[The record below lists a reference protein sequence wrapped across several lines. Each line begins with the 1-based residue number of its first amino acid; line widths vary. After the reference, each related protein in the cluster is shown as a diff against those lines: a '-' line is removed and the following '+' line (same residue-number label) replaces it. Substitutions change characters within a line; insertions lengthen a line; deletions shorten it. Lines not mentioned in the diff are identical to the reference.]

1 MTPIDRAQ
9 VWLSHPFDSAT
20 QKSVQQLIENDQEA
34 LGDAFYKDLEF
45 GTGGMRGVLGV
56 GTNRINAYTL
66 GRATQGLSNYLNQS
80 FDLDTIAV
88 VIAYDCRHQSEELS
102 RLVAGIFSAN
112 GIQVYLFS
120 ALRTTPELSF
130 AVRHLNAQAGIV
142 LTASHNPP
150 EYNGYKVYWEDGAQ
164 IVPPQDQEII
174 DEIGKVNYADIR
186 FETVPSHIQLID
198 KEVDEAFFE
207 ASVNN
212 GAIGKGDREAFS
224 LVFTPIH
231 GTSITAI
238 PQVFEKAG
246 YTQVHIVEDQAIVDP
261 NFSTVKSPNPEERE
275 ALDMALSLAEKK
287 KADMVIGT
295 DPDSDRL
302 GVAVRDLNGEMHLLN
317 GNQTMVVL
325 TEFLLQHHRRVGFKG
340 NEFIASTIV
349 STPLIR
355 KMAEAYKVQYRETL
369 TGFKWIGKL
378 INDHPE
384 LKFLGG
390 GEESYGYLVGNFVRD
405 KDAVTASLL
414 AAELAAELK
423 TKGQTLL
430 SYLIDCFVNYG
441 CYQERLLSIT
451 KKGQS
456 GAAEIQE
463 MMKRFRAHP
472 PENIAGEKLLFTEDY
487 LTQTKTDQLNKEQF
501 AIDLPKADV
510 FILETE
516 KGSRIAARPSG
527 TEPKIKFYF
536 SVNEP
541 LQSVADYTLVK
552 NRLEKRI
559 DRLIEALDLN

>member
-88 VIAYDCRHQSEELS
+88 VIAYDCRYQSEELS

-536 SVNEP
+536 SVNDP

>member
-198 KEVDEAFFE
+198 KDVDEAFFE

-541 LQSVADYTLVK
+541 LHSVADYTLVK

>member
-34 LGDAFYKDLEF
+34 LIDAFYKDLEF

-246 YTQVHIVEDQAIVDP
+246 YTQVHIVEDQAIIDP
-261 NFSTVKSPNPEERE
+261 NFSTVMSPNPEERE
-275 ALDMALSLAEKK
+275 ALDMALRLAEKK

-487 LTQTKTDQLNKEQF
+487 LTKTKTDQLNKEQF

>member
-1 MTPIDRAQ
+1 MTPIDRAKN
-9 VWLSHPFDSAT
+9 WLNLPFDAET
-20 QKSVQQLIENDQEA
+20 QKAVQQLIKNDRET
-34 LGDAFYKDLEF
+34 LNDAFYKELEF

-66 GRATQGLSNYLNQS
+66 GRATQGLADYLNHCFGS
-80 FDLDTIAV
+80 DPIAV
-88 VIAYDCRHQSEELS
+88 VIAFDCRHQSEELS
-102 RLVAGIFSAN
+102 RLVSEIFSAN
-112 GIQVYLFS
+112 SIQVYLFS

-130 AVRHLNAQAGIV
+130 AVRHLRAHAGIV

-150 EYNGYKVYWEDGAQ
+150 EYNGYKVYWKDGGQ

-174 DEIGKVNYADIR
+174 DYIGKVDYSDIQ
-186 FETVPSHIQLID
+186 FKGGNTGIQLID
-198 KEVDEAFFE
+198 KEVDEAFFK
-207 ASVNN
+207 ASVAH
-212 GAIGKGDREAFS
+212 GRLGKGDRNAFS

-238 PQVFEKAG
+238 PQVFEMAG
-246 YTQVHIVEDQAIVDP
+246 YTQVYIVEEQAVIDP
-261 NFSTVKSPNPEERE
+261 NFSTVKSPNPEEHE
-275 ALDMALSLAEKK
+275 ALKMALSLAEKK

-302 GVAVRDLNGEMHLLN
+302 GVAVRDLKGEMLLLN

-325 TEFLLQHHRRVGFKG
+325 TEYLLQHHQKEGLNG
-340 NEFIASTIV
+340 NEFIASSIV
-349 STPLIR
+349 STPLLR
-355 KMAEAYKVQYRETL
+355 KMAEAYKVHYHETL

-390 GEESYGYLVGNFVRD
+390 GEESYGYLVGDFVRD

-414 AAELAAELK
+414 AAEIAAELK
-423 TKGQTLL
+423 AKGQTLL
-430 SYLIDCFVNYG
+430 TYLIKCFVTYG

-456 GAAEIQE
+456 GAQEIE
-463 MMKRFRAHP
+463 AMMQRFRAHP
-472 PENIAGEKLLFTEDY
+472 PEIIADERVLFTEDY
-487 LTQTKTDQLNKEQF
+487 LTQTKTNQRSKEQF

-516 KGSRIAARPSG
+516 NGTRIAARPSG

-541 LQSVADYTLVK
+541 LHSAADYTMVK
-552 NRLEKRI
+552 DRLETRI
-559 DRLIEALDLN
+559 DRLIEALEIS

>member
-1 MTPIDRAQ
+1 MTLIDRAKN
-9 VWLSHPFDSAT
+9 WLSLPFDADT
-20 QKSVQQLIENDQEA
+20 QKAVKQLLENDRET
-34 LGDAFYKDLEF
+34 LTDAFYKDLEF

-66 GRATQGLSNYLNQS
+66 GRATQGLANYLIHCFGS
-80 FDLDTIAV
+80 DPIAV
-88 VIAYDCRHQSEELS
+88 VIAYDCRHQSEQLS
-102 RLVAGIFSAN
+102 RLVAEIFSAN

-130 AVRHLNAQAGIV
+130 AVRYLGANAGIV

-150 EYNGYKVYWEDGAQ
+150 EYNGYKVYWKDGGQ

-174 DEIGKVNYADIR
+174 DYIGQVDYSDIQ
-186 FETVPSHIQLID
+186 FKGGNIGIQLID
-198 KEVDEAFFE
+198 KEVDEAFFK
-207 ASVNN
+207 ASVAHGRLGN
-212 GAIGKGDREAFS
+212 GDRNAFS

-238 PQVFEKAG
+238 PQVFEMAG
-246 YTQVHIVEDQAIVDP
+246 YPELHIVEEQAVIDP
-261 NFSTVKSPNPEERE
+261 NFSTVQSPNPEEHE
-275 ALDMALSLAEKK
+275 ALKMALSLAEKK

-302 GVAVRDLNGEMHLLN
+302 GIAVRDLKGEMLLLN

-325 TEFLLQHHRRVGFKG
+325 TEYLLQHHQKEGLNG

-349 STPLIR
+349 STPLLR
-355 KMAEAYKVQYRETL
+355 KMANAYKVHYLETL

-378 INDHPE
+378 INEHSS

-390 GEESYGYLVGNFVRD
+390 GEESYGYLVGDFVRD

-414 AAELAAELK
+414 AAEIAAELK
-423 TKGQTLL
+423 AKGQTLL
-430 SYLIDCFVNYG
+430 TYLIECFVTYG
-441 CYQERLLSIT
+441 CYQERLVSIT

-456 GAAEIQE
+456 GAQEIE
-463 MMKRFRAHP
+463 AMMQRFRAHP
-472 PENIAGEKLLFTEDY
+472 PKIIADERLLFTEDY
-487 LTQTKTDQLNKEQF
+487 LTQTKINQRSKEHF

-516 KGSRIAARPSG
+516 NGTRIAARPSG

-541 LQSVADYTLVK
+541 LHSAADYTLVK
-552 NRLEKRI
+552 DRLETRI
-559 DRLIEALDLN
+559 DRLIEALEIS

>member
-198 KEVDEAFFE
+198 KDVDEAFFE

>member
-1 MTPIDRAQ
+1 MTPFDRAH
-9 VWLSHPFDSAT
+9 VWLNPPFDSAT
-20 QKSVQQLIENDQEA
+20 QEAVQQLIENDQEA
-34 LGDAFYKDLEF
+34 LSDAFYKDLEF

-66 GRATQGLSNYLNQS
+66 GRATQGLSNYLNQC
-80 FDLDTIAV
+80 FDLNSKAV

-102 RLVAGIFSAN
+102 RLVAEIFSAN

-120 ALRTTPELSF
+120 ALRTTPVLSF

-150 EYNGYKVYWEDGAQ
+150 EYNGYKVYWEDGGQ

-174 DEIGKVNYADIR
+174 DEIGKVDYADIR
-186 FETVPSHIQLID
+186 FEAVPSRIQLID

-207 ASVNN
+207 ASVHN
-212 GAIGKGDREAFS
+212 GAIGKGEREAFS

-238 PQVFEKAG
+238 PQVFKKAG
-246 YTQVHIVEDQAIVDP
+246 YTQVHIVEEQAIIDP

-275 ALDMALSLAEKK
+275 ALDLAISLAEKK

-302 GVAVRDLNGEMHLLN
+302 GVAVRGLAGEMHLLN

-325 TEFLLQHHRRVGFKG
+325 TEYLLQHHRRMGFKG

-390 GEESYGYLVGNFVRD
+390 GEESYGYLVGDFVRD
-405 KDAVTASLL
+405 KDAVTSSLL

-430 SYLIDCFVNYG
+430 NYLIGCFVTYG

-456 GAAEIQE
+456 GAEEIQE
-463 MMKRFRAHP
+463 MMRRFRAHP
-472 PENIAGEKLLFTEDY
+472 PEVIAGEKLLFTEDY
-487 LTQTKTDQLNKEQF
+487 LTQTKTDQLSKEQF

-541 LQSVADYTLVK
+541 LRSAADYALVK
-552 NRLEKRI
+552 DHLEKQI
-559 DRLIEALDLN
+559 DRLIEALDLS

>member
-246 YTQVHIVEDQAIVDP
+246 YTQVHIVEDQAIIDP

-390 GEESYGYLVGNFVRD
+390 GEESYGYLVGDFVRD

-441 CYQERLLSIT
+441 CYQERLLSLT

>member
-20 QKSVQQLIENDQEA
+20 QKSVKQLIENNQEA
-34 LGDAFYKDLEF
+34 LNDAFYKDLEF

-66 GRATQGLSNYLNQS
+66 GRATQGLSNYLNHS
-80 FDLDTIAV
+80 FDLDTKAV

-246 YTQVHIVEDQAIVDP
+246 YTQVHIVEDQAIIDP

-302 GVAVRDLNGEMHLLN
+302 GVAVRDLTGEMHLLN

-325 TEFLLQHHRRVGFKG
+325 TEFLLQHHSRVGFKG

-390 GEESYGYLVGNFVRD
+390 GEESYGYLVGDFVRD

-487 LTQTKTDQLNKEQF
+487 LTQTKTDKLNKEQF

-510 FILETE
+510 FILETD

-541 LQSVADYTLVK
+541 LQLAADYTLVK
-552 NRLEKRI
+552 DHLEKRI

>member
-487 LTQTKTDQLNKEQF
+487 LTKTKTDQLNKEQF

-536 SVNEP
+536 SVNDP

>member
-1 MTPIDRAQ
+1 MTPIDRAKN
-9 VWLSHPFDSAT
+9 WLNLPFDAET
-20 QKSVQQLIENDQEA
+20 QKAVQQLIKNDRET
-34 LGDAFYKDLEF
+34 LNDAFYKELEF

-66 GRATQGLSNYLNQS
+66 GRATQGLADYLNHCFGS
-80 FDLDTIAV
+80 DPIAV
-88 VIAYDCRHQSEELS
+88 VIAFDCRHQSEELS
-102 RLVAGIFSAN
+102 RLVSEIFSAN
-112 GIQVYLFS
+112 SIQVYLFS

-130 AVRHLNAQAGIV
+130 AVRHLRAHAGIV

-150 EYNGYKVYWEDGAQ
+150 EYNGYKVYWKDGGQ

-174 DEIGKVNYADIR
+174 DYIGKVDYYDIQ
-186 FETVPSHIQLID
+186 FKGGNTGIQLID
-198 KEVDEAFFE
+198 KEVDEAFFK
-207 ASVNN
+207 ASVAH
-212 GAIGKGDREAFS
+212 GRLGKGDRNAFS

-238 PQVFEKAG
+238 PQVFEMAG
-246 YTQVHIVEDQAIVDP
+246 YTQVYIVEEQAVIDP
-261 NFSTVKSPNPEERE
+261 NFSTVKSPNPEEHE
-275 ALDMALSLAEKK
+275 ALKMALSLAEKK

-302 GVAVRDLNGEMHLLN
+302 GVAVRDLKGEMLLLN

-325 TEFLLQHHRRVGFKG
+325 TEYLLQHHQKEGLNG
-340 NEFIASTIV
+340 NEFIASSIV
-349 STPLIR
+349 STPLLR
-355 KMAEAYKVQYRETL
+355 KMAEAYKVHYHETL

-390 GEESYGYLVGNFVRD
+390 GEESYGYLVGDFVRD

-414 AAELAAELK
+414 AAEIAAELK
-423 TKGQTLL
+423 AKGQTLL
-430 SYLIDCFVNYG
+430 TYLIKCFVTYG

-456 GAAEIQE
+456 GAQEIE
-463 MMKRFRAHP
+463 AMMQRFRAHP
-472 PENIAGEKLLFTEDY
+472 PEIIADERVLFTEDY
-487 LTQTKTDQLNKEQF
+487 LTQTKTNQRSKEQF

-516 KGSRIAARPSG
+516 NGTRIAARPSG

-541 LQSVADYTLVK
+541 LHSAADYTMVK
-552 NRLEKRI
+552 DRLETRI
-559 DRLIEALDLN
+559 DRLIEALEIS

>member
-20 QKSVQQLIENDQEA
+20 QKSVKQLIENNQEA
-34 LGDAFYKDLEF
+34 LNDAFYKDLEF

-66 GRATQGLSNYLNQS
+66 GRATQGLSNYLNHS
-80 FDLDTIAV
+80 FDLDTKAV

-246 YTQVHIVEDQAIVDP
+246 YTQVHIVEDQAIIDP

-302 GVAVRDLNGEMHLLN
+302 GVAVRDLTGEMHLLN

-390 GEESYGYLVGNFVRD
+390 GEESYGYLVGDFVRD

-510 FILETE
+510 FILETD

-541 LQSVADYTLVK
+541 LQLAADYTLVK
-552 NRLEKRI
+552 DRLEKRI

>member
-88 VIAYDCRHQSEELS
+88 VIAYDCRYQSEELS
-102 RLVAGIFSAN
+102 RLVARIFSAN

-130 AVRHLNAQAGIV
+130 AVRQLNAQAGIV

-246 YTQVHIVEDQAIVDP
+246 YTQVHIVEDQAIIDP

-390 GEESYGYLVGNFVRD
+390 GEESYGYLVGDFVRD

>member
-246 YTQVHIVEDQAIVDP
+246 YTQVHIVEDQAIIDP

-487 LTQTKTDQLNKEQF
+487 LTKTKTDQLNKEQF

>member
-1 MTPIDRAQ
+1 MTVIDRAKN
-9 VWLSHPFDSAT
+9 WLNLPFDADT
-20 QKSVQQLIENDQEA
+20 QKAVKQLLENDRDT
-34 LGDAFYKDLEF
+34 LNDAFYKELEF

-66 GRATQGLSNYLNQS
+66 GRATQGLANYLNHCFGS
-80 FDLDTIAV
+80 DPIAV
-88 VIAYDCRHQSEELS
+88 VIAYDCRHQSEQLS
-102 RLVAGIFSAN
+102 RLVAEIFSAN

-130 AVRHLNAQAGIV
+130 AVRYLRAHAGIV

-150 EYNGYKVYWEDGAQ
+150 EYNGYKVYWKDGGQ

-174 DEIGKVNYADIR
+174 DFIRKVDYSDIQ
-186 FETVPSHIQLID
+186 FKGGNTGIQLID
-198 KEVDEAFFE
+198 KEVDEAFFK
-207 ASVNN
+207 ASVAHGRLGN
-212 GAIGKGDREAFS
+212 GDRNAFS

-238 PQVFEKAG
+238 PQVFEMAG
-246 YTQVHIVEDQAIVDP
+246 YTQVHIVEEQAIIDP
-261 NFSTVKSPNPEERE
+261 NFSTVKSPNPEEHE
-275 ALDMALSLAEKK
+275 ALKMALSLAEKK

-302 GVAVRDLNGEMHLLN
+302 GIAVRDLKGEMLLLN

-325 TEFLLQHHRRVGFKG
+325 TEYLLQHHQKEGLNG

-349 STPLIR
+349 STPLLR
-355 KMAEAYKVQYRETL
+355 KMAEAYKVHYHETL

-378 INDHPE
+378 IHDHPE
-384 LKFLGG
+384 LRFLGG
-390 GEESYGYLVGNFVRD
+390 GEESYGYLVGDFVRD

-414 AAELAAELK
+414 AAEIAAELK
-423 TKGQTLL
+423 AKGQTLL
-430 SYLIDCFVNYG
+430 TYLIKCFVTYG
-441 CYQERLLSIT
+441 CYHERLVSIT

-456 GAAEIQE
+456 GAQEIE
-463 MMKRFRAHP
+463 AMMQRFRAHP
-472 PENIAGEKLLFTEDY
+472 PEIIADERVLFTEDY
-487 LTQTKTDQLNKEQF
+487 LTQTKTNQRSKEQF

-516 KGSRIAARPSG
+516 NGTRIAARPSG

-536 SVNEP
+536 SVNDP
-541 LQSVADYTLVK
+541 LHSAADYTSVK
-552 NRLEKRI
+552 DRLETRI
-559 DRLIEALDLN
+559 DRLIEALEIS

>member
-1 MTPIDRAQ
+1 MTPIDRAHL
-9 VWLSHPFDSAT
+9 WLKPPFDLAT
-20 QKSVQQLIENDQEA
+20 QEAVQQLIENDQEA
-34 LGDAFYKDLEF
+34 LSDAFYKDLEF

-66 GRATQGLSNYLNQS
+66 GRATQGLSNYLNQC
-80 FDLDTIAV
+80 FDLNSKAV

-102 RLVAGIFSAN
+102 RLVAEIFSAN

-150 EYNGYKVYWEDGAQ
+150 EYNGYKVYWKDGGQ

-174 DEIGKVNYADIR
+174 NEIGKVNYADIR
-186 FETVPSHIQLID
+186 FEAVPSRIQLID
-198 KEVDEAFFE
+198 KEIDEAFFE
-207 ASVNN
+207 ASVSN

-238 PQVFEKAG
+238 PQVFKKAG
-246 YTQVHIVEDQAIVDP
+246 YTQVHVVEEQAIIDP

-302 GVAVRDLNGEMHLLN
+302 GVAVRALTGEMHLLN

-325 TEFLLQHHRRVGFKG
+325 TEYLLQHHRRMGFNG
-340 NEFIASTIV
+340 NEFVASTIV
-349 STPLIR
+349 STPLMR
-355 KMAEAYKVQYRETL
+355 KMAKANKVQYRETL

-390 GEESYGYLVGNFVRD
+390 GEESYGYLVGDFVRD

-430 SYLIDCFVNYG
+430 DYLIECFVTYG

-456 GAAEIQE
+456 GAEEIQE
-463 MMKRFRAHP
+463 MMRRFRAYP
-472 PENIAGEKLLFTEDY
+472 PEVIAGEKLLFTEDY
-487 LTQTKTDQLNKEQF
+487 LTQTKTDQLSKEQF

-541 LQSVADYTLVK
+541 LRSVADYALVK
-552 NRLEKRI
+552 DHLQKRI
-559 DRLIEALDLN
+559 DRLIEALDLS

>member
-34 LGDAFYKDLEF
+34 LIDAFYKDLEF

-102 RLVAGIFSAN
+102 RLVAKIFSAN

-246 YTQVHIVEDQAIVDP
+246 YTQVHIVEDQAIIDP

-275 ALDMALSLAEKK
+275 ALDMALRLAEKK

-325 TEFLLQHHRRVGFKG
+325 TEFLL
-340 NEFIASTIV
+340 
-349 STPLIR
+349 
-355 KMAEAYKVQYRETL
+355 
-369 TGFKWIGKL
+369 
-378 INDHPE
+378 
-384 LKFLGG
+384 
-390 GEESYGYLVGNFVRD
+390 
-405 KDAVTASLL
+405 
-414 AAELAAELK
+414 
-423 TKGQTLL
+423 
-430 SYLIDCFVNYG
+430 
-441 CYQERLLSIT
+441 
-451 KKGQS
+451 
-456 GAAEIQE
+456 
-463 MMKRFRAHP
+463 
-472 PENIAGEKLLFTEDY
+472 
-487 LTQTKTDQLNKEQF
+487 
-501 AIDLPKADV
+501 
-510 FILETE
+510 
-516 KGSRIAARPSG
+516 
-527 TEPKIKFYF
+527 
-536 SVNEP
+536 
-541 LQSVADYTLVK
+541 
-552 NRLEKRI
+552 
-559 DRLIEALDLN
+559 

>member
-88 VIAYDCRHQSEELS
+88 VIAYDCRYQSEELS

-487 LTQTKTDQLNKEQF
+487 LTKTKTDQLNKEQF

-536 SVNEP
+536 SVNDP

>member
-1 MTPIDRAQ
+1 MTVIDRAKN
-9 VWLSHPFDSAT
+9 WLTLPFDTDT
-20 QKSVQQLIENDQEA
+20 QKAVKQLLENDRDT
-34 LGDAFYKDLEF
+34 LNDAFYKEIEF

-66 GRATQGLSNYLNQS
+66 GRATQGLANYLNHCFGS
-80 FDLDTIAV
+80 DPIAV
-88 VIAYDCRHQSEELS
+88 VIAYDCRHQSEQLS
-102 RLVAGIFSAN
+102 RLVAEIFSAS

-130 AVRHLNAQAGIV
+130 AVRHLGAHAGIV

-150 EYNGYKVYWEDGAQ
+150 EYNGYKVYWKDGGQ

-174 DEIGKVNYADIR
+174 DYIGKVDYSDIQ
-186 FETVPSHIQLID
+186 FKGGNTGIQLID
-198 KEVDEAFFE
+198 REVDEAFFK
-207 ASVNN
+207 ASVAH
-212 GAIGKGDREAFS
+212 GRLGKGDRNAFS

-238 PQVFEKAG
+238 PQVFEMAG
-246 YTQVHIVEDQAIVDP
+246 YTQVHIVEEQAIIDP
-261 NFSTVKSPNPEERE
+261 NFSTVKSPNPEEHE
-275 ALDMALSLAEKK
+275 ALKMALSLAEKK

-295 DPDSDRL
+295 DPDGDRL
-302 GVAVRDLNGEMHLLN
+302 GVAVRDLKGEMLLLN

-325 TEFLLQHHRRVGFKG
+325 TEYLLQHHQKEGLNG

-349 STPLIR
+349 STPLLR
-355 KMAEAYKVQYRETL
+355 KMAEAYKVQYHETL

-384 LKFLGG
+384 LRFLGG
-390 GEESYGYLVGNFVRD
+390 GEESYGYLVGDFVRD

-414 AAELAAELK
+414 AAEIAAELK
-423 TKGQTLL
+423 AKGQTLL
-430 SYLIDCFVNYG
+430 TYLIKCFVTYG
-441 CYQERLLSIT
+441 CYQERLVSIT

-456 GAAEIQE
+456 GAQEIE
-463 MMKRFRAHP
+463 AMMQRFRAHP
-472 PENIAGEKLLFTEDY
+472 PEIIADERVLFTEDY
-487 LTQTKTDQLNKEQF
+487 LTQTKTNQRSKEQF

-516 KGSRIAARPSG
+516 NGTRIAARPSG

-541 LQSVADYTLVK
+541 LHSAADYTLVK
-552 NRLEKRI
+552 DRLETRI
-559 DRLIEALDLN
+559 DRLIEALEIS

>member
-198 KEVDEAFFE
+198 KDVDEAFFE

-390 GEESYGYLVGNFVRD
+390 GEESYGYLVGDFVRD

-487 LTQTKTDQLNKEQF
+487 LTKTKTDQLNKEQF

-536 SVNEP
+536 SVNDP

>member
-246 YTQVHIVEDQAIVDP
+246 YTQVHIVEEQAIIDP

-390 GEESYGYLVGNFVRD
+390 GEESYGYLVGDFVRD

>member
-1 MTPIDRAQ
+1 MTLIDRAKN
-9 VWLSHPFDSAT
+9 WLSLPFDADT
-20 QKSVQQLIENDQEA
+20 QKAVKQLLENDRET
-34 LGDAFYKDLEF
+34 LTDAFYKDLEF

-66 GRATQGLSNYLNQS
+66 GRATQGLANYLIHCFGS
-80 FDLDTIAV
+80 DPIAV
-88 VIAYDCRHQSEELS
+88 VIAYDCRHQSEQLS
-102 RLVAGIFSAN
+102 RLVAEIFSAN

-130 AVRHLNAQAGIV
+130 AVRYLGANAGIV

-150 EYNGYKVYWEDGAQ
+150 EYNGYKVYWKDGGQ

-174 DEIGKVNYADIR
+174 DYIGQVDYSDIQ
-186 FETVPSHIQLID
+186 FKGGNIGIQLID
-198 KEVDEAFFE
+198 KEVDEAFFK
-207 ASVNN
+207 ASVAHGRLGN
-212 GAIGKGDREAFS
+212 GDRNAFS

-238 PQVFEKAG
+238 PQVFEMAG
-246 YTQVHIVEDQAIVDP
+246 YPELHIVEEQAVIDP
-261 NFSTVKSPNPEERE
+261 NFSTVQSPNPEEHE
-275 ALDMALSLAEKK
+275 ALKMALSLAEKK

-302 GVAVRDLNGEMHLLN
+302 GIAVRDLKGEMLLLN

-325 TEFLLQHHRRVGFKG
+325 TEYLLQHHQKEGLNG

-349 STPLIR
+349 STPLLR
-355 KMAEAYKVQYRETL
+355 KMANAYKVHYLETL

-378 INDHPE
+378 INEHSS

-390 GEESYGYLVGNFVRD
+390 GEESYGYLVGDFVRD

-414 AAELAAELK
+414 AAEIAAELK
-423 TKGQTLL
+423 AKGQTLL
-430 SYLIDCFVNYG
+430 TYLIECFVTYG
-441 CYQERLLSIT
+441 CYQERLVSIT

-456 GAAEIQE
+456 GAQEIE
-463 MMKRFRAHP
+463 AMMQRFRAHP
-472 PENIAGEKLLFTEDY
+472 PKIIADERLLFTEDY
-487 LTQTKTDQLNKEQF
+487 LTQTKINHRSKEHF

-516 KGSRIAARPSG
+516 NGTRIAARPSG

-541 LQSVADYTLVK
+541 LHSAADYTLVK
-552 NRLEKRI
+552 DRLETRI
-559 DRLIEALDLN
+559 DRLIEALEIS

>member
-212 GAIGKGDREAFS
+212 GAIGKGNREAFS

-487 LTQTKTDQLNKEQF
+487 LTKTKTDQLNKEQF

-536 SVNEP
+536 SVNDP

>member
-487 LTQTKTDQLNKEQF
+487 LTKTKTDQLNKEQF

-541 LQSVADYTLVK
+541 LHSVADYTLVK